1 MNMPIN
7 IWKFQFENKKFE
19 TGETVEWT
27 AAAASYLDA
36 SSKALRNLHF
46 SKLKI
51 LEYLKISS

>member
-1 MNMPIN
+1 MPIN

-27 AAAASYLDA
+27 AAAARLDA